1 MKSFDIHFDS
11 LKKNI
16 QKIRFKKKIKY
27 KKNKLYS
34 KYLNQSLFNHNQKN
48 NKSIQVKFCV
58 FAGRQKNMTVLHKYI
73 IELLRLKI
81 IHEYHIFDFS
91 RKIEDKHFLFESY
104 KNFNKEF
111 NNQIFIHNHKNNIT
125 INNHH
130 QYDWSPFYKTISK
143 KKFYNDSVIIKC
155 DDDILFIDIPGLK
168 NAIQE
173 RIHDKKSFII
183 HSNCINNNICT
194 YFHKNK
200 FENIQEKLNHY
211 PKGGI
216 LGPCFENPFLA
227 AHMHNQFTN
236 NLINDISSLN
246 KYFIDNTYI
255 NHRISINFILLN
267 GEDCK
272 YFKHTSFNDEYEL
285 SSYYPEKLVRP
296 NKIIGNFITS
306 HFSYSLQD
314 KLLNKNK
321 SLNFL
326 YDKLSNIY
334 LEKYNFNINKSDL
347 NMNVNN
353 QLFKINNWGKNKYYI
368 KNWLNENHYYL
379 KCNDHYLYIDY
390 FDDLFS
396 LKQNKKSLFE
406 IHFIEDDIIEIQLGI
421 YKFNKYNLS
430 DVFKNRHILL
440 KFLYNTQ
447 ESKIKIEKINNMTYL
462 KFLKSNLYISWLN
475 QSFQMTQTPMTSWDL
490 IKPTKLFESIYIKRY
505 VKNKKIFYKNL
516 NHGDIFTN
524 FYLGWGYENII
535 VL

>member
-1 MKSFDIHFDS
+1 MKSFDIHLSFLNIKI
-11 LKKNI
+11 LKK
-16 QKIRFKKKIKY
+16 RLFKKIKY
-27 KKNKLYS
+27 KKKKTITS
-34 KYLNQSLFNHNQKN
+34 LNHSFLNNYQKKN
-48 NKSIQVKFCV
+48 ISIQVKFCV
-58 FAGRQKNMTVLHKYI
+58 FAGRQKNMNILHKYI
-73 IELLRLKI
+73 KELLKLKI

-91 RKIEDKHFLFESY
+91 RHLSDKHFLLESY
-104 KNFNKEF
+104 KDFNKEF
-111 NNQIFIHNHKNNIT
+111 KNQIFIHNHKKNTSFNNQ
-125 INNHH
+125 H

-143 KKFYNDSVIIKC
+143 KKFNKNSVIIKC
-155 DDDILFIDIPGLK
+155 DDDILFIDIHGLK

-173 RIHDKKSFII
+173 RIQDKTSFIL

-194 YFHKNK
+194 YFHKMK

-236 NLINDISSLN
+236 DLINDISSLN
-246 KYFIDNTYI
+246 KYFINNIYL

-267 GEDCK
+267 GIDCK
-272 YFKHTSFNDEYEL
+272 YFKHISFNDEYEL
-285 SSYYPEKLVRP
+285 SSYYPEKLLRP

-321 SLNFL
+321 SLHFL
-326 YDKLSNIY
+326 YSKLSNIY
-334 LEKYNFNINKSDL
+334 LEKYNLNIDKNKL

-353 QLFKINNWGKNKYYI
+353 QLFKINNWGKNKFYI

-379 KCNDHYLYIDY
+379 KCNDQYLYIDY

-396 LKQNKKSLFE
+396 LTKNKRSLFE
-406 IHFIEDDIIEIQLGI
+406 IHFIEDNIIEIQLGI

-430 DVFKNRHILL
+430 DVFKNRHLLL

-475 QSFQMTQTPMTSWDL
+475 QSFQMTQTPVTSWNL

-505 VKNKKIFYKNL
+505 IKNKKIFYKSL
-516 NHGDIFTN
+516 NHGDVFTN

>member
-16 QKIRFKKKIKY
+16 QKIKFKKKIKY

-430 DVFKNRHILL
+430 DVFKNRHLLL